1 MLVEIK
7 ILKIT
12 LRASKKIK
20 LEGSIEKKKNINFDR
35 RTKLKTNK
43 TLTKKLWVKIRN
55 QKNKDRLRKNN
66 I

>member
-20 LEGSIEKKKNINFDR
+20 LEGSIEKKKINFDR

>member
-20 LEGSIEKKKNINFDR
+20 LEGSIEKKKH
-35 RTKLKTNK
+35 KL
-43 TLTKKLWVKIRN
+43 
-55 QKNKDRLRKNN
+55 
-66 I
+66 

>member
-20 LEGSIEKKKNINFDR
+20 LEGSIEKKNINFDR